1 MPPSLQ
7 RSLAS
12 RTLTVLAAAFLAFDG
27 AGLVVAGFWLSRP
40 LLAIIGAC
48 LVVSSG
54 FVFLYWRWHGR
65 QLQEIAEARRD
76 IVAEARA
83 LRDLARRN

>member
-1 MPPSLQ
+1 
-7 RSLAS
+7 
-12 RTLTVLAAAFLAFDG
+12 
-27 AGLVVAGFWLSRP
+27 
-40 LLAIIGAC
+40 
-48 LVVSSG
+48 VVSSG